1 MALKTSGHSWKVWE
15 VANATAWSW
24 GRGRRLLPTF
34 LYFVSSDHVV
44 CESKSAQLLD
54 FGRLPPASPIWR
66 FGLISKLRFFETNMY
81 ILVQSLVT
89 QIPWFF
95 SPRCEVADV
104 PLDDHQ
110 YLQDQRHC
118 HAFSMVTS
126 VDCCANHCILFSSSV
141 KGIYWCILTVFSW
154 SRVQLIHFAHHSRS
168 FHRFQTPFFGSTL
181 LDWDKNYFLAIPQAG
196 LGPVEIPIWLATV
209 VYASWGSDPAGFG
222 LSLWSL
228 CAVSSPLKPPC
239 SDRVSVQNR
248 ETGMNTRL

>member
-1 MALKTSGHSWKVWE
+1 
-15 VANATAWSW
+15 
-24 GRGRRLLPTF
+24 
-34 LYFVSSDHVV
+34 
-44 CESKSAQLLD
+44 
-54 FGRLPPASPIWR
+54 
-66 FGLISKLRFFETNMY
+66 MY

-89 QIPWFF
+89 QTPCFF

-126 VDCCANHCILFSSSV
+126 GRLLWKPLHSLFIVSEGHILV
-141 KGIYWCILTVFSW
+141 YIN
-154 SRVQLIHFAHHSRS
+154 RVQLKQSATNTLCTPWQE
-168 FHRFQTPFFGSTL
+168 FHRFQTPCFGSTL
-181 LDWDKNYFLAIPQAG
+181 LDWAKNYFFAIPQAG
-196 LGPVEIPIWLATV
+196 LVPVEIPIWLLLATV

-239 SDRVSVQNR
+239 SDRGSVQCR
-248 ETGMNTRL
+248 ETGTNTWL